1 MKRFVNVAKVDE
13 VVRGAGKLVLVEGRF
28 IALLNSVGAFY
39 ALEDRCPF
47 DGASLSDGVVAGS
60 LVECPG
66 DGASFFVPTGECFS
80 EPEGEHLRS
89 YRVRIDK
96 EDIYVDLR
104 ESLALE
110 KSEEEIGFGVSA
122 GAVMDPAVL

>member
-1 MKRFVNVAKVDE
+1 
-13 VVRGAGKLVLVEGRF
+13 
-28 IALLNSVGAFY
+28 
-39 ALEDRCPF
+39 
-47 DGASLSDGVVAGS
+47 
-60 LVECPG
+60 
-66 DGASFFVPTGECFS
+66 
-80 EPEGEHLRS
+80 
-89 YRVRIDK
+89 VRIDK